1 MTTKDL
7 KKYKK
12 EQLADMVVELQRTV
26 FETELGWAKAE
37 EKLVVAREEYK
48 KLLREKRDAETGVLQ
63 PVLKLYKEPV
73 QQPRGRKI
81 LGRVEVPIPF
91 LDIKLEKIYLWDNG
105 KRGLSLSTGGMA
117 LSKSKLSDQV
127 CCRILEGIQPTGS
140 Q

>member
-7 KKYKK
+7 VKKYKK
-12 EQLADMVVELQRTV
+12 EQLADMVVEL
-26 FETELGWAKAE
+26 EGKLEL
-37 EKLVVAREEYK
+37 AREEYK
-48 KLLREKRDAETGVLQ
+48 KLLREKREAEAYWVK